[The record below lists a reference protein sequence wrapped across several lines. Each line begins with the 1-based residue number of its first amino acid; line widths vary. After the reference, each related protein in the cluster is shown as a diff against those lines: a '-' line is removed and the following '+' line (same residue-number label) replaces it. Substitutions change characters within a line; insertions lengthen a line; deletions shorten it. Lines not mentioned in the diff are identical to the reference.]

1 MRRFLLPV
9 ALATVF
15 SGFSGRALAA
25 PASLIVDDFESGV
38 AEWTRSDK
46 ARVGL
51 SDIVPTKSG
60 AASVAGGAK
69 SQGAALLA
77 FKSGQKT
84 WASLSRSVDGAAW
97 AKIGGTRLS
106 FQMSGGGNA
115 TGVILQL
122 RAKNAGSDLTFSLP
136 KPVRLDLTKWRRV
149 VIPFSDFKGPKG
161 EPLVFKGPKGEPLA
175 PRLSTVYLLQFQQS
189 GSWDSRFFSIDD
201 ITVEGSGIP
210 IVATVPKA
218 APPKVDATTETASP
232 SANQTAGAI
241 KIGADYLRVAGA
253 IRASANVSLGAS
265 YAGPGAS
272 PLETSKEFRSAVGL
286 LKPKFVRLDVGALA
300 DLSDSSRPSFDF
312 ARLVGAARRARTL
325 GAEPLIALSNPAEW
339 GLDARAYSV
348 LCADTARA
356 VRAPGGGVSARF
368 FELCPGGDDIDNRTA
383 LTYYN
388 AGYDALKT
396 LSKTLRVGGYGAPA
410 GNLAA
415 QTAFL
420 QGARGLDFLSVAS
433 FGAGSGAPSEA
444 LLLSGAR
451 DVSALKT
458 AAGAL
463 DKSRFPRAALFVT
476 QANLSGA
483 RNAGESVPSDIRL
496 VQGVSGA
503 WWAEFMASGS
513 RLADQIFHNDAG
525 NAEWGLLNPDG
536 PRGSDGQIQMAY
548 PAYYSLWLWNT
559 FFPSGSQRVATTSSD
574 PAIFVAAAN
583 TSTAHNMLL
592 VNTSSQPQTAQIA
605 IRGFPVLREARLRL
619 FDDPQQSVRFTSL
632 PKSPF
637 QTVKLEP
644 FAVAVIQ
651 FIEPPKR

>member
-1 MRRFLLPV
+1 MRFRFFMPA
-9 ALATVF
+9 ALAVGLTI
-15 SGFSGRALAA
+15 SSGRAQSA
-25 PASLIVDDFESGV
+25 PASLVVEDFESGV
-38 AEWTRSDK
+38 SDWTRADK

-51 SDIVPTKSG
+51 SDIVATR
-60 AASVAGGAK
+60 AADTVSLGGLK

-84 WASLSRSVDGAAW
+84 WASLSKAVDGAAW
-97 AKIGGTRLS
+97 ARIGANRLT
-106 FQMSGGGNA
+106 FYMSGSGNKE
-115 TGVILQL
+115 GVLLQL

-136 KPVRLDLTKWRRV
+136 KPIWLEVKKWRRV
-149 VIPFSDFKGPKG
+149 AIPFSDFKGPKG
-161 EPLVFKGPKGEPLA
+161 ETLA
-175 PRLSTVYLLQFQQS
+175 PRLNTVYLLQFQQS
-189 GSWDSRFFSIDD
+189 GTWDSRFFSIDD
-201 ITVEGSGIP
+201 ISVEGTGVP
-210 IVATVPKA
+210 ITVPTPAPPREVATPA
-218 APPKVDATTETASP
+218 APT
-232 SANQTAGAI
+232 QTAGAV
-241 KIGADYLRVAGA
+241 KVGVDFLRVAGA
-253 IRASANVSLGAS
+253 IRASANVSIGSS

-272 PLETSKEFRSAVGL
+272 PLEASQEFRSAIGL

-312 ARLVGAARRARTL
+312 ARLVGAARRARAL
-325 GAEPLIALSNPAEW
+325 GAEPLIAVTNPPEW

-348 LCADTARA
+348 LCADAARA
-356 VRAPGGGVSARF
+356 LGARSSGASARF
-368 FELCPGGDDIDNRTA
+368 YELCPGGDDVDNLTA
-383 LTYYN
+383 LNYYN
-388 AGYDALKT
+388 AGYGALKT
-396 LSKTLRVGGYGAPA
+396 LAPTLRVGGYGAPA
-410 GNLAA
+410 ANLAA

-420 QGARGLDFLSVAS
+420 RGARGLDFLSVS
-433 FGAGSGAPSEA
+433 NFGAQSGSPSDA

-451 DVSALKT
+451 EVSALKT

-463 DKSRFPRAALFVT
+463 DKSKFSRAPLFVT

-496 VQGVSGA
+496 VQAVSGA
-503 WWAEFMASGS
+503 WWAQFMASGS

-536 PRGSDGQIQMAY
+536 PRSAGGQIQMAY

-559 FFPSGSQRVATTSSD
+559 FFPAGSKRVATTSSSA
-574 PAIFVAAAN
+574 AIFVAAAN
-583 TSTAHNMLL
+583 TPTAHNMLL
-592 VNTSSQPQTAQIA
+592 VNTSGQAQTAQIG

-644 FAVAVIQ
+644 YAVAIVQ